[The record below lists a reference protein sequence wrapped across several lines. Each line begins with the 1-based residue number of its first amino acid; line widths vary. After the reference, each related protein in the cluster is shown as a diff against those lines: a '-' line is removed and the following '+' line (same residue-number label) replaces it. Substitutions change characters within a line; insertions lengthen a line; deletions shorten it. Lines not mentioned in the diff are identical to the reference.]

1 MAFGLRS
8 RPAAPEQEVKL
19 DLTPLGARQPVPPPC
34 PDEPVQV
41 SRIFLEPE
49 EELRRRIRLRQTPR
63 PFLMLVLS
71 YTLGGMAPAF
81 LDLGKRRFTWA
92 ILTLA
97 SAVSWGAT
105 VWKWP
110 QLRQWIEAGQLPLLP
125 CMVVLGVVTLLGV
138 QAWSRAVWLAALDVR
153 FVPERLPG
161 ILRRPVSVALLGV
174 LLPGAGYLVAKH
186 ARRASAVVWVMG
198 PLALAC
204 LTLWQAEWFWN
215 VNRASGVQGLPLQV
229 MELTFLSSV
238 AVVLLGALVWVTS
251 AFDAARLAAFRAG
264 QRASARADW
273 LGFAVIAALVAFFVT
288 LAPENM
294 ARNLDQLATSMRHD
308 GYRIIPLGMQH
319 AAMRLDPSR
328 PRYVMRAAE
337 LHDLMNQPEAASE
350 LREQLRTRWQEYAEF
365 LLRQEAEV
373 HATVPLRP
381 IGLTEAEEGAAK
393 AKP

>member
-8 RPAAPEQEVKL
+8 RPHAPEQEVKL
-19 DLTPLGARQPVPPPC
+19 DLTPLGARQPVSTPR

-63 PFLMLVLS
+63 PLLMLVLS

-81 LDLGKRRFTWA
+81 LDMGKRRFTWA
-92 ILTLA
+92 FLTLT
-97 SAVSWGAT
+97 SAAIWGAT

-110 QLRQWIEAGQLPLLP
+110 LLRAWIETGRLPLLP
-125 CMVVLGVVTLLGV
+125 CMVVLGVVTLLLV
-138 QAWSRAVWLAALDVR
+138 QAWSRSVWLAAQDVR

-161 ILRRPVSVALLGV
+161 LLRRPVSVALVGA
-174 LLPGAGYLVAKH
+174 LLPGAGYLMAKH
-186 ARRASAVVWVMG
+186 ARRAASVVWIVG
-198 PLALAC
+198 PLALAG
-204 LTLWQAEWFWN
+204 LTLWQGEWFWN
-215 VNRASGVQGLPLQV
+215 VNRASGVQGLPLPV
-229 MELTFLSSV
+229 MELIFIASV
-238 AVVLLGALVWVTS
+238 AVLLLGGLIWVTS

-273 LGFAVIAALVAFFVT
+273 LGFAVIAVTVAFFVT

-294 ARNLDQLATSMRHD
+294 ARNLDQLATGMRHD

-337 LHDLMNQPEAASE
+337 LHDLMNQPEAAHE

-373 HATVPLRP
+373 NATVPLRP
-381 IGLTEAEEGAAK
+381 IGLTESEEGSAT